1 MSRAFYDRISHVY
14 DAIADAS
21 EHEAREH
28 GLAALAVQA
37 GERVLEIGYGTG
49 HAVVQIAESVGKE
62 GRVVG
67 VDISEGMRAVA
78 QARTAEA
85 EVGRRVELLVE
96 EVPPLPLP
104 DGRFDA
110 AFLSFTL
117 ELFDAETIPP
127 VLAEV
132 RRVLRPGGRLG
143 VVSMATTPSGD
154 RESVLTHTYRWMH
167 RHFPHIVDCQPIDAA
182 ALLTAAGF
190 EITYQESMQIWTLPV
205 AVVVGHTLATS

>member
-1 MSRAFYDRISHVY
+1 MSQAFYDRISHVY

-28 GLAALAVQA
+28 GLAALAVQP

-49 HAVVQIAESVGKE
+49 HALVELAGAVGDA
-62 GRVVG
+62 GAVVG
-67 VDISEGMRAVA
+67 VDISRGMHEVAEGRV
-78 QARTAEA
+78 AEA
-85 EVGRRVELLVE
+85 NAADRVELLVE
-96 EVPPLPLP
+96 EVPPLPLEAA
-104 DGRFDA
+104 GFDA

-117 ELFDAETIPP
+117 ELFDQETIPE
-127 VLAEV
+127 VLAEI

-143 VVSMATTPSGD
+143 VVAMATTPEGD

-182 ALLTAAGF
+182 ALVRDAGF
-190 EITYQESMQIWTLPV
+190 ELDTRQALKIWTLPV
-205 AVVVGHTLATS
+205 AVLVARSN